1 MTSLNI
7 MILDDHEL
15 ILRGLQDLL
24 RSQSLF
30 HVVGSYTSSKT
41 LLAELRT
48 ESVDVIVMDY
58 ALAPDDMDGLG
69 LIKLLSTRYPKTALL
84 VVSAH
89 YNSAIVSQA
98 MRGGAKGFIG
108 KNLRPDTISKAIIA
122 VSKGQTF
129 LEPGMEEELFLL
141 SSDSSTSMDNDISQ
155 SLSIDVLSPKE
166 LEVIRCFIEGM
177 TVSDIAEKF
186 SRSLKTISGQK
197 QSALRKLGL
206 KSDHE
211 LFLIKDEIL

>member
-1 MTSLNI
+1 MASLNI

-15 ILRGLQDLL
+15 ILRGVQDLL
-24 RSQSLF
+24 RNQPLF

-41 LLAELRT
+41 LLAELT
-48 ESVDVIVMDY
+48 TKAVDVIVMDY
-58 ALAPDDMDGLG
+58 SLAPDDTDGLR
-69 LIKLLSTRYPKTALL
+69 LIKLLSSRYPKTALL

-98 MRGGAKGFIG
+98 IRGGAKGFIG
-108 KNLRPDTISKAIIA
+108 KNLCPDTIGKAIIA

-129 LEPGMEEELFLL
+129 LESEMKEKLL
-141 SSDSSTSMDNDISQ
+141 VLNISASVKLNNDLSQ
-155 SLSIDVLSPKE
+155 SLSVNSLSPKE

-186 SRSLKTISGQK
+186 NRSLKTISGQK

-206 KSDHE
+206 ASDHE

>member
-1 MTSLNI
+1 MTELNI

-24 RSQSLF
+24 KNQPGF
-30 HVVGSYTSSKT
+30 QVVGSYTSSKQ
-41 LLAELRT
+41 LLAQIKIQNA
-48 ESVDVIVMDY
+48 DVIVMDY

-69 LIKLLSTRYPKTALL
+69 LIKLLHGRYPNTAIL

-98 MRGGAKGFIG
+98 LRGGARGFIG
-108 KNLRPDTISKAIIA
+108 KNLRPETICKAIIYVA
-122 VSKGQTF
+122 KGKTF
-129 LEPGMEEELFLL
+129 LEAEMETELMMLKN
-141 SSDSSTSMDNDISQ
+141 DSTSTRTLTQTTSY
-155 SLSIDVLSPKE
+155 SVELLSPKE
-166 LEVIRCFIEGM
+166 LEVIRCFVEGM
-177 TVSDIAEKF
+177 TVSDIADKF
-186 SRSLKTISGQK
+186 NRSLKTISGQK

-211 LFLIKDEIL
+211 LFLIRDEIL

>member
-1 MTSLNI
+1 MANLNV

-24 RSQSLF
+24 SSQSLF

-41 LLAELRT
+41 LLAELKT
-48 ESVDVIVMDY
+48 VTADVIVMDY
-58 ALAPDDMDGLG
+58 TLAPDDNDGLG
-69 LIKLLSTRYPKTALL
+69 LIKLLSARYPKTALL

-108 KNLRPDTISKAIIA
+108 KNLSTDTIGKAIIA

-129 LEPGMEEELFLL
+129 LEPEMKEKLFLL
-141 SSDSSTSMDNDISQ
+141 NINASAKMNDDPSQ

-186 SRSLKTISGQK
+186 SRSVKTVSGQK
-197 QSALRKLGL
+197 RSALRKLGL
-206 KSDHE
+206 KSDNE
-211 LFLIKDEIL
+211 LFLIKDEII

>member
-1 MTSLNI
+1 MPILKV

-15 ILRGLQDLL
+15 ILRGIQDLL
-24 RSQSLF
+24 RSESTFQI
-30 HVVGSYTSSKT
+30 VGCYTSSKC
-41 LLAELRT
+41 LMAALRVET
-48 ESVDVIVMDY
+48 VDVIVMDY
-58 ALAPDDMDGLG
+58 ALSPDDMDGLG
-69 LIKLLSTRYPKTALL
+69 LIKLLRARSPKTALL
-84 VVSAH
+84 VVSAY

-98 MRGGAKGFIG
+98 MRSGAKGFIG
-108 KNLRPDTISKAIIA
+108 KNLRPDTIRKAIIA
-122 VSKGQTF
+122 VSRGQTY
-129 LEPGMEEELFLL
+129 LEPEMEGELFLL
-141 SSDSSTSMDNDISQ
+141 SSDSSASMDNDITQ

-166 LEVIRCFIEGM
+166 LEVIRCFIKGM